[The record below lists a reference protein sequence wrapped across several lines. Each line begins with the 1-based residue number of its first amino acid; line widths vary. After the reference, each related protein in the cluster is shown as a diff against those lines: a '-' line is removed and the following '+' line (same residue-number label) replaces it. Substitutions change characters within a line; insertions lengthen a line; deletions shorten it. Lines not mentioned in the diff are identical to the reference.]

1 MSTPPLKIAILG
13 TRGIPAN
20 YGGFETFAEELAT
33 RLVRRGHE
41 VTVYCRR
48 HYQDTPRSEHRGVR
62 LVVLPA
68 IRHKYLDTVSHTA
81 LSVLHAL
88 FRPYQ
93 VLLVCNAA
101 NAALCLLP
109 RLRGQRVVLNVDG
122 LERKRRKWNA
132 LARLHYRVSER
143 LACLFPHAVVTD
155 AAAIQDYFRRRYGK
169 ATTMIPYGGGA
180 FDRPAGPTLAALGVE
195 PGGYYLYVSRLEPEN
210 NARLV
215 VAIFERLRTE
225 RKLLVVGDA
234 PYNADYIR
242 ELHRTADPRILFPG
256 AIYGDGYRELVS
268 HAHCYIHATE
278 VGGTHPALVENM
290 AAGNLIFCLDT
301 PENTEVLAGAGVL
314 FRAGD
319 PAAAAAALQTIEDAP
334 DRFLALREAARRRA
348 AEHYDWERVTDAYL
362 RLFHAD
368 RAGGAPQVN

>member
-1 MSTPPLKIAILG
+1 MSVPPLKLAILG

-62 LVVLPA
+62 LVVLPS

-132 LARLHYRVSER
+132 LARFHYRVSER

-155 AAAIQDYFRRRYGK
+155 AVAIQDYFRRHYGK
-169 ATTMIPYGGGA
+169 ATTMIPYGGGV
-180 FDRPAGPTLAALGVE
+180 FNRPAGPTLAALGVE

-215 VAIFERLRTE
+215 VAIFEHLRTE

-242 ELHRTADPRILFPG
+242 ELRRTADPRILFPG

-301 PENTEVLAGAGVL
+301 PENAEVLAGAGVL

-319 PAAAAAALQTIEDAP
+319 PAAAAAALQAFEDDP
-334 DRFLALREAARRRA
+334 DRFRPLREAARRRA
-348 AEHYDWERVTDAYL
+348 AEQYDWERVTDAYL
-362 RLFHAD
+362 QLFHAS
-368 RAGGAPQVN
+368 RAGSEPTVK

>member
-1 MSTPPLKIAILG
+1 MSVPPLKLAILG

-33 RLVRRGHE
+33 RLVQRGHA

-48 HYQDTPRSEHRGVR
+48 HYQEASQTEHRGVR

-81 LSVLHAL
+81 LSVCHAL

-132 LARLHYRVSER
+132 LARFHYRVSER

-155 AAAIQDYFRRRYGK
+155 AVAIQDYFRRHYGK
-169 ATTMIPYGGGA
+169 ATTMIPYGGGV
-180 FDRPAGPTLAALGVE
+180 FNRPAGPTLAALGVE

-242 ELHRTADPRILFPG
+242 ELRRTADPRILFPG

-301 PENTEVLAGAGVL
+301 PENAEVLAGAGVL

-319 PAAAAAALQTIEDAP
+319 PAAAAAALQAFEDDP
-334 DRFLALREAARRRA
+334 DRFRPLREAARRRA
-348 AEHYDWERVTDAYL
+348 AEQYDWERVTDAYL
-362 RLFHAD
+362 QLFHAS
-368 RAGGAPQVN
+368 RAGSEPTVK

>member
-1 MSTPPLKIAILG
+1 M
-13 TRGIPAN
+13 
-20 YGGFETFAEELAT
+20 
-33 RLVRRGHE
+33 
-41 VTVYCRR
+41 
-48 HYQDTPRSEHRGVR
+48 
-62 LVVLPA
+62 
-68 IRHKYLDTVSHTA
+68 
-81 LSVLHAL
+81 
-88 FRPYQ
+88 
-93 VLLVCNAA
+93 
-101 NAALCLLP
+101 
-109 RLRGQRVVLNVDG
+109 VLNVDG

-132 LARLHYRVSER
+132 LARFHYRVSER

-155 AAAIQDYFRRRYGK
+155 AVAIQDYFRRHYGK
-169 ATTMIPYGGGA
+169 ATTMIPYGGGV
-180 FDRPAGPTLAALGVE
+180 FNRPAGPTLAALGVE

-242 ELHRTADPRILFPG
+242 ELRRTADPRILFPG

-301 PENTEVLAGAGVL
+301 PENAEVLAGAGVL

-319 PAAAAAALQTIEDAP
+319 PAAAAAALQAFEDDP
-334 DRFLALREAARRRA
+334 DRFRPLREAARRRA
-348 AEHYDWERVTDAYL
+348 AEQYDWERVTDAYL
-362 RLFHAD
+362 QLFHAS
-368 RAGGAPQVN
+368 RAGSEPTVK

>member
-1 MSTPPLKIAILG
+1 MNAPPLRIAILG

-33 RLVRRGHE
+33 RLTARGHA
-41 VTVYCRR
+41 VWVYCRH
-48 HYQDTPRSEHRGVR
+48 HYQDAPRREHRGVR

-88 FRPYQ
+88 FRRYD

-122 LERKRRKWNA
+122 LERNRRKWNA
-132 LARLHYRVSER
+132 LARLHYRISER
-143 LACLFPHAVVTD
+143 LACHIPHAVVTD
-155 AAAIQDYFRRRYGK
+155 ARTIQAYFRDRYGRK
-169 ATTMIPYGGGA
+169 SAMIPYGGGA
-180 FDRPAGPTLAALGVE
+180 FDRPPGPTLEALGVA

-215 VAIFERLRTE
+215 VAAFERLRTE
-225 RKLLVVGDA
+225 RQLLVVGDA
-234 PYNADYIR
+234 PYGAGYIR
-242 ELHRTADPRILFPG
+242 ELRQTADRRILFPG
-256 AIYGDGYRELVS
+256 AIYGEGYRELVS
-268 HAHCYIHATE
+268 HAFCYIHATE

-290 AAGNLIFCLDT
+290 AAGNLVFCLDT
-301 PENTEVLAGAGVL
+301 PENREVLGDAGVL
-314 FRAGD
+314 FPPGE
-319 PAAAAAALQTIEDAP
+319 PAAVAAALQSLEDEP
-334 DRFLALREAARRRA
+334 DRFRPLRDAARRRA
-348 AEHYDWERVTDAYL
+348 AAAYDWERVTDDYL
-362 RLFHAD
+362 DLF
-368 RAGGAPQVN
+368 RTVRGGA